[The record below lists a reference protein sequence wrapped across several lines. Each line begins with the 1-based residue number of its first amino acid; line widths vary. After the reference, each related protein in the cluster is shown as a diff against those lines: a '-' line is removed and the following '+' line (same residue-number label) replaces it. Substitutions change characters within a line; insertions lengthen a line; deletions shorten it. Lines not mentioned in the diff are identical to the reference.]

1 MILQVYNI
9 NKQIG
14 YCHFCFG
21 HLCPILESKYFATRE
36 YYFLD
41 YMIVSCFIQ
50 ENDVMLSC
58 WFTYYIADLRAIKC
72 WISSL
77 HLSLSHSNT
86 NLILESMCYMWNA
99 TCPEFIHI
107 KHKEAAVCISQVY
120 GYKASTVDRGRLVDS
135 SYTVSIISFL
145 AMLTRRGFQSSKHR
159 CVWSGPD
166 YHYHVGITGYLRLK
180 KGKWEAVLTHAVWC
194 SSNWKESVLQYCEC

>member
-1 MILQVYNI
+1 M
-9 NKQIG
+9 
-14 YCHFCFG
+14 
-21 HLCPILESKYFATRE
+21 
-36 YYFLD
+36 
-41 YMIVSCFIQ
+41 MSC
-50 ENDVMLSC
+50 C
-58 WFTYYIADLRAIKC
+58 FTYYIADLRAIKC

-120 GYKASTVDRGRLVDS
+120 GYKASTVDKGRLVDS

-194 SSNWKESVLQYCEC
+194 SSNWKESVLQYCEF

>member
-1 MILQVYNI
+1 MSYFG
-9 NKQIG
+9 KQIFCNKG
-14 YCHFCFG
+14 ILFFRLHDCILLYTRKWCH
-21 HLCPILESKYFATRE
+21 A
-36 YYFLD
+36 
-41 YMIVSCFIQ
+41 
-50 ENDVMLSC
+50 VMLVHLLYC
-58 WFTYYIADLRAIKC
+58 WSKSNKMLNFIFAFVSFTF
-72 WISSL
+72 
-77 HLSLSHSNT
+77 NT
-86 NLILESMCYMWNA
+86 NLILESMCYMWNS